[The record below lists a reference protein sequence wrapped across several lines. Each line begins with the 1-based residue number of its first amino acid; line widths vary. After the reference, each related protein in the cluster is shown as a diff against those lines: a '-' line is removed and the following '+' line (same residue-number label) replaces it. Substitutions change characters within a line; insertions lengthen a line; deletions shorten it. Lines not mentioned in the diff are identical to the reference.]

1 MQPSGAQGAHKLL
14 VRLGDAR
21 RKRKEERSEAGRI
34 SRILSALTCG
44 FLDETDHKLYI
55 RDVAAKEMEN
65 VAAPS
70 SRAVVVKQPQ
80 STGTEGADKPIRYIC

>member
-55 RDVAAKEMEN
+55 RHVAAREMED
-65 VAAPS
+65 
-70 SRAVVVKQPQ
+70 VVLA
-80 STGTEGADKPIRYIC
+80 GALL